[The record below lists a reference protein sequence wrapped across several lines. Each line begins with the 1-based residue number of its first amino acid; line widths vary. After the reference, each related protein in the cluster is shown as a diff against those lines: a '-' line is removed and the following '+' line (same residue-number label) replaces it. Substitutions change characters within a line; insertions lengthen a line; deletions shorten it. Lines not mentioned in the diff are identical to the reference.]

1 MSNVANIKQTT
12 KNHFN
17 ETAEYYNESNDGKFV
32 KSMYNDI
39 LNRISSI
46 NPNKI
51 LDLGCG
57 NGNVLKMLEGKTNA
71 DLYGLD
77 LSENM
82 INEAKKR
89 LDSKVNLTIG
99 DSENLPYE
107 NNQFDVIICN
117 ASFHHYPKPNL
128 VLKEIKRVLKS
139 DGIFILGDPTIPF
152 SLFLKVFNY
161 FLKYSNSGDY
171 KIYSKKEI
179 IELLNKN
186 GFSVENFKMINH
198 RSFALNAINTN
209 NDAPI
214 N

>member
-1 MSNVANIKQTT
+1 
-12 KNHFN
+12 
-17 ETAEYYNESNDGKFV
+17 
-32 KSMYNDI
+32 
-39 LNRISSI
+39 
-46 NPNKI
+46 
-51 LDLGCG
+51 
-57 NGNVLKMLEGKTNA
+57 
-71 DLYGLD
+71 
-77 LSENM
+77 M

-117 ASFHHYPKPNL
+117 ASFHHYPKSNL

-209 NDAPI
+209 NDTLLIKFDILLKSTKKLLNKYSLSSFYKIIYIKIFTHNNTILTKSGFYDLLFRFWLIYLLALVIFTILYSSSYYLLVLFYPYFQ
-214 N
+214 